1 MSKLSA
7 TRTASSLRY
16 HSAFCLSASCHLI
29 VAPAAGKAQ
38 AGTNAGALPPNTMI
52 KIETAIRYF
61 IVVANQKV
69 DPIWNEPVST
79 GNAGAL
85 ARYEREARNSYSVK
99 KVEIERA
106 AHSVRARA
114 PALPVFASLPATP
127 LFGQGRADDSVY
139 CRSG

>member
-38 AGTNAGALPPNTMI
+38 AGINGGALPPNTMI

-61 IVVANQKV
+61 IAVATKLMLLSLLQRTPPVDSFQK
-69 DPIWNEPVST
+69 ELC
-79 GNAGAL
+79 G
-85 ARYEREARNSYSVK
+85 ERPDLFLVK
-99 KVEIERA
+99 L
-106 AHSVRARA
+106 S
-114 PALPVFASLPATP
+114 
-127 LFGQGRADDSVY
+127 
-139 CRSG
+139 